1 MAKIKITRGF
11 YGLRVKIGKLIVNR
25 TKGPNDDAFEVD
37 DNEAKRLVDLGVA
50 KYVDDTPVA
59 TVEESADEDNASV
72 NTPETKAPA
81 ESENEGGSSVV
92 PPETTTENKNDG
104 DDETDIPEY
113 SIETNAKELRK
124 IAESVGITFKVGVTK
139 EDMVKA
145 LDEYFGVMDAPDLSA
160 ETPVV

>member
-1 MAKIKITRGF
+1 MAKIKIKRGF
-11 YGLRVKIGKLIVNR
+11 YGLHTKFGVQA
-25 TKGPNDDAFEVD
+25 KGPNDDAFEVD
-37 DNEAKRLVDLGVA
+37 ENEAKRLVDLGIA
-50 KYVDDTPVA
+50 KYIGDTPVA

-72 NTPETKAPA
+72 NTPET
-81 ESENEGGSSVV
+81 
-92 PPETTTENKNDG
+92 TTENKNDG

-113 SIETNAKELRK
+113 SIKTNAKELRK

>member
-37 DNEAKRLVDLGVA
+37 DNEAKRLVDLGIA
-50 KYVDDTPVA
+50 KYIGDTPVA

-72 NTPETKAPA
+72 NTPETEAPA
-81 ESENEGGSSVV
+81 ESEYEGDSV
-92 PPETTTENKNDG
+92 
-104 DDETDIPEY
+104 TDIPEY
-113 SIETNAKELRK
+113 SSDSTVAELRA
-124 IAESVGITFKVGVTK
+124 IAKDEGISFKVGMTK
-139 EDMVKA
+139 SEMIAV
-145 LDEYFGVMDAPDLSA
+145 LDEHFGVMDAPDLSA